1 MRLTCQFVLLGMA
14 ALMTSG
20 GAWAQVSFYTTV
32 DLALR
37 NSTQV
42 RISAADVQHAEAA
55 VMESVAAYKPSFS
68 VGSTL
73 GYSYGFPV
81 GQPSVYTVNAQSLA
95 YSFAQPDYIRS
106 ARAALRAPPLPPQD
120 TRP

>member
-1 MRLTCQFVLLGMA
+1 MRRACQFVLLGIA
-14 ALMTSG
+14 TLLATG
-20 GAWAQVSFYTTV
+20 GARAQGVSFYTVV

-55 VMESVAAYKPSFS
+55 VMESVDAYKPSFS
-68 VGSTL
+68 VGSSL

-81 GQPSVYTVNAQSLA
+81 GQPSVYDVAAQ
-95 YSFAQPDYIRS
+95 IRWPILFPSRTIS
-106 ARAALRAPPLPPQD
+106 AAPGRHWSQ
-120 TRP
+120 RKCN